1 MQNKILA
8 RLGKDPELK
17 GLFLLLTEKLSNTDL
32 QSLLI
37 ETFRNRSRKTNPSSV
52 LNEYRDNRFYRP
64 SEIPQAMLN
73 RFDLLAYS
81 LLSGDW
87 HSLDLSPV
95 TPLGTC
101 TSISN
106 LSQNRMIST
115 IRNSELVSD
124 STNTMALKAALMR
137 KEILD
142 SDAKSQKTIHCCSSH
157 RLLRAQSFEEEKFS
171 AHFRVFALVSA
182 GRDTGH
188 FTFEM
193 AQLEEHIR
201 FYLTL
206 CAKLNILREAE
217 VHVSDFSGKIP
228 TSLIEEMFGRLGES
242 FTEVRFLLA
251 PDRTEAHSYYT
262 PLAFRI
268 RFSDTDGRTWDLV
281 DGGFTNW
288 TQLLLSSRKERFLS
302 SALGSELLFRV
313 FPGVLKL
320 MSDYGN
326 QVPERFPE

>member
-1 MQNKILA
+1 MQNKILE
-8 RLGKDPELK
+8 RLEKDPQMKE
-17 GLFLLLTEKLSNTDL
+17 LFLLLTEKLSNSDM

-37 ETFRNRSRKTNPSSV
+37 EAFRNRSQNTSPSRV
-52 LNEYRDNRFYRP
+52 LNEYRDNRFYSP
-64 SEIPQAMLN
+64 SEIPQATIN
-73 RFDLLAYS
+73 RFDLFAYS

-106 LSQNRMIST
+106 LSQNRMLST
-115 IRNSELVSD
+115 IRNSEVVAD

-137 KEILD
+137 KEYLD
-142 SDAKSQKTIHCCSSH
+142 SNAKSTKIINCCSSH

-182 GRDTGH
+182 GRDTGN
-188 FTFEM
+188 FAFEM
-193 AQLEEHIR
+193 AQLEDHIR

-206 CAKLNILREAE
+206 CAKLDIIQKAE
-217 VHVSDFSGKIP
+217 IHVSDFTGTFS
-228 TSLIEEMFGRLGES
+228 TSLIEEMFSRLSES
-242 FTEVRFLLA
+242 FTKVEFLMA
-251 PDRTEAHSYYT
+251 PNRDEGRNYYT
-262 PLAFRI
+262 PMAFRI
-268 RFSDTDGRTWDLV
+268 RFRDLEGRTWDLV

-288 TQLLLSSRKERFLS
+288 TQLLLNSRKERFLS

-320 MSDYGN
+320 I
-326 QVPERFPE
+326 E

>member
-1 MQNKILA
+1 MQNEILE
-8 RLGKDPELK
+8 RLEKDPHMKE
-17 GLFLLLTEKLSNTDL
+17 LFLLLTERLSNSDM

-37 ETFRNRSRKTNPSSV
+37 ETFRNRSLNTTPSKV
-52 LNEYRDNRFYRP
+52 LNDYRDSRFYSP
-64 SEIPQAMLN
+64 SEIPQDVFN

-106 LSQNRMIST
+106 LSQNRMLST
-115 IRNSELVSD
+115 IRNSEVVAD
-124 STNTMALKAALMR
+124 PTNTMALKAALMR
-137 KEILD
+137 KECLD
-142 SDAKSQKTIHCCSSH
+142 NNAKSAQIINCCSSH

-182 GRDTGH
+182 GRDTGN
-188 FTFEM
+188 FTLEM
-193 AQLEEHIR
+193 VQLEEHIR
-201 FYLTL
+201 FYLSL
-206 CAKLNILREAE
+206 CSKLNIITEAE
-217 VHVSDFSGKIP
+217 VHVSDFTGKFS
-228 TSLIEEMFGRLGES
+228 TSLLEEMFARLGES
-242 FTEVRFLLA
+242 FNEVGFLLD
-251 PDRTEAHSYYT
+251 PDRVEARNYYT

-268 RFSDTDGRTWDLV
+268 RFMDQEGRTWDLV

-288 TQLLLSSRKERFLS
+288 TQLLLNSRKERFLS
-302 SALGSELLFRV
+302 SAIGSELLFRV

-320 MSDYGN
+320 F
-326 QVPERFPE
+326 E

>member
-1 MQNKILA
+1 MQNEILE
-8 RLGKDPELK
+8 RLEKDPHMKKL
-17 GLFLLLTEKLSNTDL
+17 LLLLTEKLSNSDM

-37 ETFRNRSRKTNPSSV
+37 ETFRNRSLNTTPSKV
-52 LNEYRDNRFYRP
+52 LNDYRDSRFYSP
-64 SEIPQAMLN
+64 SEIPQDVFN

-106 LSQNRMIST
+106 LSQNRMLST
-115 IRNSELVSD
+115 IRNSEVVAD
-124 STNTMALKAALMR
+124 PTNTMALKAALMR
-137 KEILD
+137 KECLD
-142 SDAKSQKTIHCCSSH
+142 NNAKSAQIINCCSSH

-182 GRDTGH
+182 GRDTGN
-188 FTFEM
+188 FTLEM
-193 AQLEEHIR
+193 VQLEEHIR
-201 FYLTL
+201 FYLSL
-206 CAKLNILREAE
+206 CSKLNIITEAE
-217 VHVSDFSGKIP
+217 VHVSDFTGKFS
-228 TSLIEEMFGRLGES
+228 TSLLEEMFARLGES
-242 FTEVRFLLA
+242 FNEVGFLLD
-251 PDRTEAHSYYT
+251 PDRVEARNYYT

-268 RFSDTDGRTWDLV
+268 RFMDQEGRTWDLV

-288 TQLLLSSRKERFLS
+288 TQLLLNSRKERFLS
-302 SALGSELLFRV
+302 SAIGSELLFRV

-320 MSDYGN
+320 F
-326 QVPERFPE
+326 E

>member
-1 MQNKILA
+1 
-8 RLGKDPELK
+8 
-17 GLFLLLTEKLSNTDL
+17 
-32 QSLLI
+32 
-37 ETFRNRSRKTNPSSV
+37 
-52 LNEYRDNRFYRP
+52 
-64 SEIPQAMLN
+64 
-73 RFDLLAYS
+73 
-81 LLSGDW
+81 
-87 HSLDLSPV
+87 
-95 TPLGTC
+95 
-101 TSISN
+101 
-106 LSQNRMIST
+106 MIST

>member
-1 MQNKILA
+1 MQNEILE
-8 RLGKDPELK
+8 RLEKDPHMKKL
-17 GLFLLLTEKLSNTDL
+17 LLLLTEKLSNSDM

-37 ETFRNRSRKTNPSSV
+37 ETFRNRSLNTTPSKV
-52 LNEYRDNRFYRP
+52 LNDYRDSRFYSP
-64 SEIPQAMLN
+64 SEIPQDVFN

-106 LSQNRMIST
+106 LSQNRMLST
-115 IRNSELVSD
+115 IRNSEVVAD
-124 STNTMALKAALMR
+124 PTNTMALKAALMR
-137 KEILD
+137 KECLD
-142 SDAKSQKTIHCCSSH
+142 SNVKSAQTIKCCSSH

-182 GRDTGH
+182 GRDTGN
-188 FTFEM
+188 FTLEM
-193 AQLEEHIR
+193 VQLEEHIR
-201 FYLTL
+201 FYLSL
-206 CAKLNILREAE
+206 CSKLNIITEAE
-217 VHVSDFSGKIP
+217 VHVSDFTGKFS
-228 TSLIEEMFGRLGES
+228 TSLLEEMFARLGES
-242 FTEVRFLLA
+242 FNEVGFLLD
-251 PDRTEAHSYYT
+251 PDRVEARNYYT

-268 RFSDTDGRTWDLV
+268 RFMDQEGRTWDLV

-288 TQLLLSSRKERFLS
+288 TQLLLNSRKERFLS
-302 SALGSELLFRV
+302 SAIGSELLFRV

-320 MSDYGN
+320 F
-326 QVPERFPE
+326 E

>member
-1 MQNKILA
+1 MLNKFLE
-8 RLGKDPELK
+8 RLEKDPHMKELY
-17 GLFLLLTEKLSNTDL
+17 LLLTEKLSNSDM

-37 ETFRNRSRKTNPSSV
+37 EAFRNRSLKTSPSKV
-52 LNEYRDNRFYRP
+52 LNEYRDNRFYSP
-64 SEIPQAMLN
+64 SEIPQAVYN
-73 RFDLLAYS
+73 RFDLFAYS

-106 LSQNRMIST
+106 LSQNRMLST
-115 IRNSELVSD
+115 IRNSELVAD

-137 KEILD
+137 KEYLD
-142 SDAKSQKTIHCCSSH
+142 SNAKSAQTVNCCSSH

-182 GRDTGH
+182 GRDTGN
-188 FTFEM
+188 FAFEL

-206 CAKLNILREAE
+206 CTKLNILREAE
-217 VHVSDFSGKIP
+217 IHVSDFTGTFN
-228 TSLIEEMFGRLGES
+228 TSLIEEMFGRLGDS
-242 FTEVRFLLA
+242 FKEAGFLLS
-251 PDRTEAHSYYT
+251 PDRAEARNYYS

-268 RFSDTDGRTWDLV
+268 RFRDIEGRTWDLI

-288 TQLLLSSRKERFLS
+288 TQLLLNSMKERFLS
-302 SALGSELLFRV
+302 SAIGSELLFRV
-313 FPGVLKL
+313 FPGVLNL
-320 MSDYGN
+320 L
-326 QVPERFPE
+326 E

>member
-1 MQNKILA
+1 MQNEILE
-8 RLGKDPELK
+8 RLEKDPHMKEL
-17 GLFLLLTEKLSNTDL
+17 LLLLTEKLSNSDM

-37 ETFRNRSRKTNPSSV
+37 ETFRNRSLNTTPSKV
-52 LNEYRDNRFYRP
+52 LNDYRDSRFYSP
-64 SEIPQAMLN
+64 SEIPQDVFN

-106 LSQNRMIST
+106 LSQNRMLST
-115 IRNSELVSD
+115 IRNSEVVAD
-124 STNTMALKAALMR
+124 PTNTMALKAALMR
-137 KEILD
+137 KECLD
-142 SDAKSQKTIHCCSSH
+142 NNAKSAQIINCCSSH

-182 GRDTGH
+182 GRDTGN
-188 FTFEM
+188 FTLEM
-193 AQLEEHIR
+193 VQLEEHIR
-201 FYLTL
+201 FYLSL
-206 CAKLNILREAE
+206 CSKLNIITEAE
-217 VHVSDFSGKIP
+217 VHVSDFTGKFS
-228 TSLIEEMFGRLGES
+228 TSLLEEMFARLGES
-242 FTEVRFLLA
+242 FNEVGFLLD
-251 PDRTEAHSYYT
+251 PDRVEARNYYT

-268 RFSDTDGRTWDLV
+268 RFMDQEGRTWDLV

-288 TQLLLSSRKERFLS
+288 TQLLLNSRKERFLS
-302 SALGSELLFRV
+302 SAIGSELLFRV

-320 MSDYGN
+320 F
-326 QVPERFPE
+326 E

>member
-1 MQNKILA
+1 MQNKFLD
-8 RLGKDPELK
+8 RLEKDPELK
-17 GLFLLLTEKLSNTDL
+17 ELFLLLTEKLSNSEI

-52 LNEYRDNRFYRP
+52 LNEYRDNRFYSP
-64 SEIPQAMLN
+64 SEFPQALLN

-81 LLSGDW
+81 MLSGDW

-106 LSQNRMIST
+106 LSQNRMLST

-137 KEILD
+137 KECLD
-142 SDAKSQKTIHCCSSH
+142 GDVKSSKTIKCCSSH
-157 RLLRAQSFEEEKFS
+157 RLLRTQSFEEEKFS

-206 CAKLNILREAE
+206 CIKLNILRAAE
-217 VHVSDFSGKIP
+217 VQVSDFSGEIP
-228 TSLIEEMFGRLGES
+228 APLIEEMFRRLWES
-242 FTEVRFLLA
+242 FKEVGFLLA
-251 PDRTEAHSYYT
+251 PDRTEARNYYT

-268 RFSDTDGRTWDLV
+268 RFRDREGRSWDLV

-288 TQLLLSSRKERFLS
+288 TQLLLNSRKERFLS
-302 SALGSELLFRV
+302 SAIGSELLFRV
-313 FPGVLKL
+313 FPGILKL
-320 MSDYGN
+320 L
-326 QVPERFPE
+326 E

>member
-1 MQNKILA
+1 MD
-8 RLGKDPELK
+8 RLEKDPHMKEL
-17 GLFLLLTEKLSNTDL
+17 FHLLTEKLSNADL

-37 ETFRNRSRKTNPSSV
+37 ETFRMRSRNTTPSKV
-52 LNEYRDNRFYRP
+52 LNEYRNNRFYGP
-64 SEIPQAMLN
+64 SEFPQAILN
-73 RFDLLAYS
+73 RFDVLAFS

-106 LSQNRMIST
+106 LSQNRMLST
-115 IRNSELVSD
+115 IRNSEVVAD

-137 KEILD
+137 KECLD
-142 SDAKSQKTIHCCSSH
+142 GNAKSTQTIHCCSSH
-157 RLLRAQSFEEEKFS
+157 RLLRTQDFEEKKFS

-188 FTFEM
+188 FSFEM
-193 AQLEEHIR
+193 TQIEEHLR

-206 CAKLNILREAE
+206 CKKLNLLRETE
-217 VHVSDFSGKIP
+217 VHVSDFSGEFSI
-228 TSLIEEMFGRLGES
+228 TLIEEMFGKLGES
-242 FTEVRFLLA
+242 FNEVGFFLDPNRA
-251 PDRTEAHSYYT
+251 EARNYYA

-268 RFSDTDGRTWDLV
+268 RFRDMEGRTWDMV

-288 TQLLLSSRKERFLS
+288 TQLLLNSRKERFLS
-302 SALGSELLFRV
+302 SAIGSELLFRV
-313 FPGVLKL
+313 
-320 MSDYGN
+320 Y
-326 QVPERFPE
+326 PETVNFLDK

>member
-1 MQNKILA
+1 LFNKIPLA
-8 RLGKDPELK
+8 
-17 GLFLLLTEKLSNTDL
+17 EKLSNSDM

-37 ETFRNRSRKTNPSSV
+37 EAFRNRSLKATPSKV
-52 LNEYRDNRFYRP
+52 LNEYRDNRFYGP
-64 SEIPQAMLN
+64 SEFPQSVLH
-73 RFDLLAYS
+73 RFDLFAFS

-95 TPLGTC
+95 TPMGTC

-106 LSQNRMIST
+106 LSQNRMLST
-115 IRNSELVSD
+115 IRNSELVAD

-137 KEILD
+137 KKCLD
-142 SDAKSQKTIHCCSSH
+142 DHAKSAQTINCCSSH

-182 GRDTGH
+182 GRDTGNY
-188 FTFEM
+188 TFEL

-206 CAKLNILREAE
+206 CAKLNILREAK
-217 VHVSDFSGKIP
+217 VHVSDFTGNFS
-228 TSLIEEMFGRLGES
+228 TSLLEEMFARLGES
-242 FTEVRFLLA
+242 FKEAGFLLS
-251 PDRTEAHSYYT
+251 PERVEARNYYA

-268 RFSDTDGRTWDLV
+268 RFSDQEGRTWDLV

-288 TQLLLSSRKERFLS
+288 TQLLLNSRKERFLS
-302 SALGSELLFRV
+302 SAIGSELLFRV
-313 FPGVLKL
+313 FPGVVDLFGRLKA
-320 MSDYGN
+320 M
-326 QVPERFPE
+326 

>member
-1 MQNKILA
+1 MQNKILE
-8 RLGKDPELK
+8 RLEKDPLMKE
-17 GLFLLLTEKLSNTDL
+17 LFLLLTEKLSNSDR

-37 ETFRNRSRKTNPSSV
+37 EAFRNRSLKTSPSKV
-52 LNEYRDNRFYRP
+52 LNEYRDNRFYSP
-64 SEIPQAMLN
+64 SEIPQAVYN
-73 RFDLLAYS
+73 RFDLFAYS

-106 LSQNRMIST
+106 LSQNRMLST
-115 IRNSELVSD
+115 IRNSELVAD

-137 KEILD
+137 KECLD
-142 SDAKSQKTIHCCSSH
+142 SNAKSAQTINCCSSH

-182 GRDTGH
+182 GRDTGN
-188 FTFEM
+188 FAFEL

-206 CAKLNILREAE
+206 CTKLNILREAE
-217 VHVSDFSGKIP
+217 VHVSDFTGKFS
-228 TSLIEEMFGRLGES
+228 TSLLEEMFGRLGES
-242 FTEVRFLLA
+242 FKEVGFLLS
-251 PDRTEAHSYYT
+251 PDRAEARNYYS

-268 RFSDTDGRTWDLV
+268 RFRDQEGRTWDLI

-288 TQLLLSSRKERFLS
+288 TQLLLNNRKERFLS
-302 SALGSELLFRV
+302 SAIGSELLFRV
-313 FPGVLKL
+313 FPGVLNL
-320 MSDYGN
+320 L
-326 QVPERFPE
+326 E

>member
-1 MQNKILA
+1 MQNEIME
-8 RLGKDPELK
+8 RLEKDPHMKEL
-17 GLFLLLTEKLSNTDL
+17 LLLLTEKLSNSDM

-37 ETFRNRSRKTNPSSV
+37 ETFRNRSLNTTPSKV
-52 LNEYRDNRFYRP
+52 LNDYRDSRFYSP
-64 SEIPQAMLN
+64 SEIPQDVFN

-106 LSQNRMIST
+106 LSQNRMLST
-115 IRNSELVSD
+115 IRNSEVVAD
-124 STNTMALKAALMR
+124 PTNTMALKAALMR
-137 KEILD
+137 KECLD
-142 SDAKSQKTIHCCSSH
+142 NNAKSAQIINCCSSH

-182 GRDTGH
+182 GRDTGN
-188 FTFEM
+188 FTLEM

-206 CAKLNILREAE
+206 CTKLKIIREAE
-217 VHVSDFSGKIP
+217 VHVSDFTGKFS
-228 TSLIEEMFGRLGES
+228 TSLLEEMFGRLGES
-242 FTEVRFLLA
+242 FKEAGFLLS
-251 PDRTEAHSYYT
+251 PDRVEARNYYT
-262 PLAFRI
+262 PLAFLI
-268 RFSDTDGRTWDLV
+268 RFRDQEGRTWDLV

-288 TQLLLSSRKERFLS
+288 TQLLLNSRKERFIS
-302 SALGSELLFRV
+302 SAIGSDLLFRV

-320 MSDYGN
+320 F
-326 QVPERFPE
+326 E